1 MKKNI
6 VSFFAAYIALS
17 FGLKAQNTLNYT
29 DADLH
34 YRNGIE
40 LFEKKV
46 YAAAREEFQTYIQK
60 TNKILH
66 PNEFN
71 LTNAEYFAALSG
83 LYTNA
88 LDSEIE
94 LDRFVVNHS
103 EHPKAKVIFGDLAQY
118 FYDQG
123 NFEKAITYYERA
135 IEYTGDELKALEFR
149 HKLGVSYYQMK
160 QPEKALPNFNA
171 VKGSISEFA
180 VHASYYA
187 GVINFQKDNLDVA
200 LNDFKKVEN
209 VNPYRIE
216 TPNWIA
222 QILFR
227 QKKYAELLKYTE
239 PILEKPNGRKID
251 DICLVTAEV
260 SFFNSDYTKAAKYYD
275 MFRNFR
281 RGTVSNQVTFR
292 HGYSL
297 FKSNDFKKASENFKK
312 IAAQNSKLGQ
322 QASYYLG
329 ISAIKSQDLATAAP
343 AFEQA
348 RTLDFDKEIKEEAQ
362 FNFAKVQIDLGSN
375 NQGINELQNYLKNYP
390 NGKYEDEANE
400 ILSDILFDSNNYAQ
414 AIAYIEGLKRKT
426 AKINTAYQRLCFN
439 QGVVEFNG
447 ERFQRAITYFDKSL
461 TQSIDNELKQ
471 KASFWRAESSDA
483 IKSPEA
489 ERLYLDILSDGDEV
503 FKQKSRY
510 SLGYLYYNQ
519 KEYSKAMNY
528 FKDFT
533 KVKKDES
540 NRQRYEDAIV
550 RTGDCYLVSKKY
562 DDAIKYYNIAINENR
577 SEKDYAMYQ
586 KALALTFQGKNQEA
600 QQIYDKITT
609 AYPNS
614 RMVDD
619 ALFQNGSLEIEKGN
633 YQNAVS
639 LLSKMIKERP
649 KSILMP
655 NALMKR
661 ATAYNNLK
669 NYDAAVNDYKVII
682 TKYGKSNVTQEAIL
696 GLQETLTNLGRTDE
710 FSAVIEE
717 YRKNNPEDNSVAGL
731 EYESAKNL
739 YANEK
744 YDKAVAALIRYIN
757 NYPKSTNVY
766 EARYF
771 LADSYFMLKDN
782 RNALIYFNQVI
793 QDNQTLY
800 VPKAAMRSANIEFA
814 NKSYKNAISNYR
826 TVVTSSS
833 NKKEIVSA
841 WQGLVDSYYQI
852 GNQDSVQVFC
862 REIINNGGNV
872 VIGASN
878 KAQLFLGKSLMQ
890 KGDLVKAEEEF
901 RKTTSMAKDV
911 NGAEANYFIG
921 EIQFRQKKHD
931 LSIKTLQVFANDYS
945 DFGYWYE
952 KAYMLIAEN
961 YIAQEK
967 YFQAKVTLK
976 SVIENSETPE
986 NKEKAQ
992 KRLKEIENKEAP

>member
-6 VSFFAAYIALS
+6 VSFLSALFLFNFS
-17 FGLKAQNTLNYT
+17 VFAQNTLNYT
-29 DADLH
+29 DADVH

-60 TNKILH
+60 TNKTLY
-66 PNEFN
+66 PNDFN
-71 LTNAEYFAALSG
+71 LTNAEYYSALAG
-83 LYTNA
+83 LYTSA
-88 LDSEIE
+88 ADSEIE
-94 LDRFVVNHS
+94 LARFVVNHS
-103 EHPKAKVIFGDLAQY
+103 EHPKAQVIYGDLAQY
-118 FYDQG
+118 FYEQG
-123 NFEKAITYYERA
+123 EFEKAISYYEKA

-149 HKLGVSYYQMK
+149 YKLGVSYNQMK

-180 VHASYYA
+180 VHAAYYA
-187 GVINFQKDNLDVA
+187 GVINFQKDNLEVA

-209 VNPYRIE
+209 VNPYRVE
-216 TPNWIA
+216 APNWIS

-251 DICLVTAEV
+251 EICLVTAEV

-281 RGTVSNQVTFR
+281 RGTVSNQITFR

-297 FKSNDFKKASENFKK
+297 FKVSEFKKAAENFKK

-329 ISAIKSQDLATAAP
+329 ISAIKSQDLGTASP
-343 AFEQA
+343 AFDQA
-348 RTLDFDKEIKEEAQ
+348 RTLDFDKEIKEESQ

-375 NQGINELQNYLKNYP
+375 NQGINELQNYLKVYP

-414 AIAYIEGLKRKT
+414 AISYIEGLKRKT

-439 QGVVEFNG
+439 QGVLDYNG

-461 TQSIDNELKQ
+461 TQPIDNDLKQ
-471 KASFWRAESSDA
+471 KAAFWRAESSDA
-483 IKSPEA
+483 IKSQEA
-489 ERLYLDILSDGDEV
+489 ERLYLDILNSGEEIY
-503 FKQKSRY
+503 KQKSRY

-519 KEYSKAMNY
+519 KDYTKSMNY
-528 FKDFT
+528 FKDFV

-540 NRQRYEDAIV
+540 NRQSYEDAIV
-550 RTGDCYLVSKKY
+550 RIGDCYLVNKKY
-562 DDAIKYYNIAINENR
+562 DDAIKYYDIAIKDNR

-586 KALALTFQGKNQEA
+586 KALALNFQGKNQEA
-600 QQIYDKITT
+600 QQIYDRI
-609 AYPNS
+609 AQSYPNS

-619 ALFQNGSLEIEKGN
+619 ALYQNGSLEIDKGN
-633 YQNAVS
+633 YQNAITI
-639 LLSKMIKERP
+639 LSKMIRERP
-649 KSILMP
+649 KSILIP

-661 ATAYNNLK
+661 ATAYNNIK

-682 TKYGKSNVTQEAIL
+682 TRYGNSSVTQEAIL
-696 GLQETLTNLGRTDE
+696 GLQETLTNLGRAEE
-710 FSAVIEE
+710 FSSVIEE

-731 EYESAKNL
+731 EFETAKNL

-744 YDKAVAALIRYIN
+744 YDKAVSALIRYIN
-757 NYPKSTNVY
+757 NYPTSTNVY
-766 EARYF
+766 EAKYF
-771 LADSYFMLKDN
+771 LADSYYFLKDN
-782 RNALIYFNQVI
+782 RNALIYYNQVI
-793 QDNQTLY
+793 ADNRTSY
-800 VPKAAMRSANIEFA
+800 VSKSALRSGNIEFS
-814 NKSYKNAISNYR
+814 NKAFKNAITDYR
-826 TVVTSSS
+826 TVVSSSS
-833 NKKEIVSA
+833 NKKEIVTG

-872 VIGASN
+872 VIGASI
-878 KAQLFLGKSLMQ
+878 KAQLFIGKSLMQ
-890 KGDLVKAEEEF
+890 KGDLTKAEEEF
-901 RKTTSMAKDV
+901 RKTTLMAKDV

-921 EIQFRQKKHD
+921 EIQYRQKKHD
-931 LSIKTLQVFANDYS
+931 LSIKTLQIFANDYS
-945 DFGYWYE
+945 EFAYWYE

-961 YIAQEK
+961 YISQEK

-976 SVIENSETPE
+976 SVIENSDTPE
-986 NKEKAQ
+986 NKDKAQ
-992 KRLKEIENKEAP
+992 KRLKEIENKE